1 MSANDSYQSQR
12 YLLMTLDPV
21 HPGAGGYRL
30 GRVDL
35 SIARDPGT
43 RLPKIPGSSL
53 HGAARQYA
61 DLQARM
67 NGKQEIC
74 AGQNSCGKPDCPI
87 CYTFGTVTKDKKGNE
102 QIARSG
108 VVSIFDAHILLFPV
122 HTMLGPMWVS
132 TVERLGEADFKD
144 LPAAP
149 EEGTVILIGN
159 QKGNQGNP
167 TRLNLGWLMLDV
179 KTQVSLTPPEEWK
192 NKQWEAIQDKIVLV
206 NDSLFSVIV
215 NSNLEV
221 RTSVS
226 IDPQTGA
233 AAEGALYTYEAIPR
247 ATFLTLDVVQDDY
260 RGKFP
265 KQNGWGQPL
274 DVVQAGLKLME
285 YLGVGG
291 MGTRGFGRIRLIG
304 KPLEISIFKDKT
316 QEAAA

>member
-1 MSANDSYQSQR
+1 MTANASYRLQR

-61 DLQARM
+61 DLHART
-67 NGKQEIC
+67 NGKSEIC

-87 CYTFGTVTKDKKGNE
+87 CYTFGTVKKDKEGGE

-122 HTMLGPMWVS
+122 HTMLGPLWVS
-132 TVERLGEADFKD
+132 TVERLREAGFDG
-144 LPAAP
+144 LPEAP
-149 EEGTVILIGN
+149 TEEQKVILTSN
-159 QKGNQGNP
+159 QKNL
-167 TRLNLGWLMLDV
+167 TRLNLGWLMLDDV
-179 KTQVSLTPPEEWK
+179 AAAADAIRPPDEWEGDAAWKEIAGRIALVSET
-192 NKQWEAIQDKIVLV
+192 
-206 NDSLFSVIV
+206 LFSVIV

-233 AAEGALYTYEAIPR
+233 AADGALYTYEAIPR
-247 ATFLTLDVVQDDY
+247 AAFLTVEVVQDDY
-260 RGKFP
+260 RGRFP
-265 KQNGWGQPL
+265 AQNGWKEPL
-274 DVVQAGLKLME
+274 DVVRAGLDMME

-291 MGTRGFGRIRLIG
+291 MGTRGFGRIRLVG
-304 KPLEISIFKDKT
+304 EPLEIPLFKGET
-316 QEAAA
+316 QEVTA